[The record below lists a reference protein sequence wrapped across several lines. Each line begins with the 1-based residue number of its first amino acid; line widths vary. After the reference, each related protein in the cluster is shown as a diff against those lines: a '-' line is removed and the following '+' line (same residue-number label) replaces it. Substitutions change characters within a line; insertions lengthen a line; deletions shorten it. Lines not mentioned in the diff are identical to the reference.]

1 MLSPGGG
8 GRFYWV
14 RKDETATGKAIGIV
28 AIFSWVSVQDSQ
40 LNDLVNLYSSLGW
53 NSLVCVADFLNP
65 IFPEKATSLAFSILK
80 SLVEELKSRPCP
92 LVFAAL
98 SGGSKACMYKIF
110 QIIKGA
116 SEAPLNLDD
125 SRLIMKCISG
135 QIYDSSPVDFTG
147 DFGAQFALHPT
158 VLKMPGLARL
168 ISFAA
173 RGVISGLD
181 ALFVTRFSSERSD
194 YWKTL
199 YSSVSLGAP
208 ILILCSVNDENAPH
222 QIICNFA
229 QRLQDAGGKVIL
241 VKWNDSPHAAEPIF
255 YGSISISMGLN
266 SEESLLKFMY
276 WRDIDIGHYQH
287 CPIQYRA
294 SVVELLE
301 MAVSV
306 FYQKIQNLGERTGM
320 EGMHDEI
327 SDLICD
333 LQDAADN
340 SNLSFRRVAVG
351 PNDHFFLPSSAE
363 YQNGRDSSLQE
374 EQRERSHNLP
384 SPPSISAHTVLGRIL
399 FDACV
404 PKNIEGWDIKFSGS
418 LNGRPIAS
426 ACKKLPLNSFK
437 CTRRSRL

>member
-1 MLSPGGG
+1 MLSPGGGGG

-80 SLVEELKSRPCP
+80 SLVEELKRRPCP

-110 QIIKGA
+110 QIIEGA
-116 SEAPLNLDD
+116 SEAQLNLDD

-229 QRLQDAGGKVIL
+229 QCLQDAGGKVIL
-241 VKWNDSPHAAEPIF
+241 VKWNDSPHA
-255 YGSISISMGLN
+255 
-266 SEESLLKFMY
+266 
-276 WRDIDIGHYQH
+276 GHYQH

-320 EGMHDEI
+320 EGMQDEI

-384 SPPSISAHTVLGRIL
+384 SPPSISAHTVLGQIL

-418 LNGRPIAS
+418 LNGRPVAS
-426 ACKKLPLNSFK
+426 ACKKSPLNSFK
-437 CTRRSRL
+437 RIGRSRL